1 MTEKQKLVVIGN
13 GMAGARFV
21 EETVALGGQDIYDI
35 TVIGEETCGN
45 YNRILLSSV
54 LSGSHDPDDIFI
66 NPLGWYDENG
76 VELHAGVRVIG
87 VDRKGKMA
95 YGSGGVLIPYDKLVI
110 ATGSSAFVPPMDG
123 LYEEDGSYK
132 PGAFVFRTLEDCT
145 EIIEYAGNAK
155 RAAVIGGGLLGL
167 EAAKGLMNRG
177 LKVDVIHLMGWLME
191 TQLDSMS
198 GQFLQQSLEELGV
211 TFHLEKLT
219 TAVMG
224 DGRVMGLQF
233 KDGETLD
240 CEMVVVSA
248 GVRPNVDLA
257 RMAGLHVRRGILV
270 NDSMACRNDQ
280 DIYAIGECAE
290 HRSQVYGL
298 VAPLWEQARVLAER
312 LTGHNED
319 AVYAGSRVST
329 KLKVMGVELAVAGDK
344 DPLETDDEVV
354 TYVEPNRNVYKKV
367 IVREGKVKGAILLG
381 DGLAVPRVLQAFDR
395 QEPLPEN
402 RSELLFPLVDFFG
415 PGGTGPAANAADLP
429 DDAQI
434 CDCNGVTKGK
444 IVAAVGAGNRDLKS
458 VCAATRAGSGCGSCK
473 AQVQAVLDMAV
484 EMAPADDGTDDHYV
498 PGIALTK
505 PELTGAIKAMKL
517 RSVAAVIEAL
527 SAGVGDARMEAKLAL
542 LLLEIWGEPKGDGNA
557 QPVGDSGVFATVT
570 TWPSGYAQTAAAPA
584 GASEPY
590 R

>member
-21 EETVALGGQDIYDI
+21 EETVMLGGRDRYDI

-66 NPLGWYDENG
+66 NPLNWYAENG
-76 VELHAGVRVIG
+76 VDLHAGVRVIG

-123 LYEEDGSYK
+123 LYEEDGSYRD
-132 PGAFVFRTLEDCT
+132 GAFVFRTLEDCT
-145 EIIEYAGNAK
+145 RIIEYADNAK

-167 EAAKGLMNRG
+167 EAARGLMNRR

-198 GQFLQQSLEELGV
+198 GQFLKQSLEELGV

-219 TAVMG
+219 TAVLG
-224 DGRVMGLQF
+224 DEKVTGLEF
-233 KDGETLD
+233 KDGTTLGCD
-240 CEMVVVSA
+240 MVVVSA

-280 DIYAIGECAE
+280 DIFAIGECAE

-312 LTGHNED
+312 LTGHDED
-319 AVYAGSRVST
+319 ALYGGSRVST

-367 IVREGKVKGAILLG
+367 IVREGRVKGAILLG

-402 RSELLFPLVDFFG
+402 RSELLFPLVDILA
-415 PGGTGPAANAADLP
+415 PAVNVEDLP

-444 IVAAVGAGNRDLKS
+444 ILATVRSGNRDVQS
-458 VCAATRAGSGCGSCK
+458 VCATTRAGTGCGSCK
-473 AQVQAVLDMAV
+473 AQVQALVDLA
-484 EMAPADDGTDDHYV
+484 ADEIPPGDDCQDHYV

-517 RSVAAVIEAL
+517 KSAAAVIEAL
-527 SAGVGDARMEAKLAL
+527 SEGAADAGVEADLESL
-542 LLLEIWGEPKGDGNA
+542 LRNIWGEVEGSAREEPLETSA
-557 QPVGDSGVFATVT
+557 VFATVATWLTEDAPT
-570 TWPSGYAQTAAAPA
+570 TPFPV
-584 GASEPY
+584 GASRRSP
-590 R
+590 

>member
-21 EETVALGGQDIYDI
+21 EETVSLGGRDLYDI
-35 TVIGEETCGN
+35 TVVGEETCGN

-54 LSGSHDPDDIFI
+54 LSGSHHPDDIFI
-66 NPLGWYDENG
+66 NPLGWYEENG

-123 LYEEDGSYK
+123 LYEEDGSYT
-132 PGAFVFRTLEDCT
+132 PGAFVFRTLDDCT
-145 EIIEYAGNAK
+145 EIIEYAADVK

-177 LKVDVIHLMGWLME
+177 MKVDVIHLMGWLME

-198 GQFLQQSLEELGV
+198 GQFLKQSLEELGV

-219 TAVMG
+219 TAVLG
-224 DGRVMGLQF
+224 DGKVTGLQF

-240 CEMVVVSA
+240 CDMVVVSA
-248 GVRPNVDLA
+248 GVRANVDLA

-298 VAPLWEQARVLAER
+298 VAPVWEQAKVLAER
-312 LTGHNED
+312 LTGRNAD
-319 AVYAGSRVST
+319 AIYAGSRIST

-344 DPLETDDEVV
+344 DPLEAGDEVV

-367 IVREGKVKGAILLG
+367 IVREGKVKGAVLLG
-381 DGLAVPRVLQAFDR
+381 DGLTVPRVLQAFDR

-402 RSELLFPLVDFFG
+402 RSELLFPLIDIG
-415 PGGTGPAANAADLP
+415 SSGIGSTAANVEDLP

-434 CDCNGVTKGK
+434 CGCNGVTKGK
-444 IVAAVGAGNRDLKS
+444 ILAAANSGNRTMQE
-458 VCAATRAGSGCGSCK
+458 VCAVTRAGSGCGSCK
-473 AQVQAVLDMAV
+473 EQVQAVLELAG
-484 EMAPADDGTDDHYV
+484 ETISAGDGSDDHYV
-498 PGIALTK
+498 SSIALTK

-517 RSVAAVIEAL
+517 KSVAAVIAAL
-527 SAGVGDARMEAKLAL
+527 SDGAADAAVDAALASL
-542 LLLEIWGEPKGDGNA
+542 LVEIWGDA
-557 QPVGDSGVFATVT
+557 SGEEIGATFARGGVSTEVA
-570 TWPSGYAQTAAAPA
+570 TWQSERAIA
-584 GASEPY
+584 ASEPVAEAIPY

>member
-13 GMAGARFV
+13 GMAGARLV
-21 EETVALGGQDIYDI
+21 EEMVALGGRDLYDI

-54 LSGSHDPDDIFI
+54 LSGSHGPDDIFI
-66 NPLGWYDENG
+66 NPLDWYEENG
-76 VELHAGVRVIG
+76 IELHAGVRVIG

-123 LYEEDGSYK
+123 LYEEDGSYM
-132 PGAFVFRTLEDCT
+132 PGAFVFRTLDDCT
-145 EIIEYAGNAK
+145 DIIEYAENA
-155 RAAVIGGGLLGL
+155 RTVAVIGGGLLGL

-191 TQLDSMS
+191 TQLDPMS
-198 GQFLQQSLEELGV
+198 GQFLKQSLEEVGV

-219 TAVMG
+219 TAVLG
-224 DGRVMGLQF
+224 DGKVTGLQF
-233 KDGETLD
+233 KDGDTLD
-240 CEMVVVSA
+240 CDMVVVSA

-344 DPLETDDEVV
+344 EPLETDDEVV

-395 QEPLPEN
+395 EEPLPAN
-402 RSELLFPLVDFFG
+402 RSELLFPLVDIL
-415 PGGTGPAANAADLP
+415 GPATNVEGLP
-429 DDAQI
+429 DEAQI
-434 CDCNGVTKGK
+434 CACNGVTKGK
-444 IVAAVGAGNRDLKS
+444 IAAAVKSGNRDMKA

-473 AQVQAVLDMAV
+473 SQVQAALDIAAQSV
-484 EMAPADDGTDDHYV
+484 AADGVAQDHYV
-498 PGIALTK
+498 PGIPLTK

-527 SAGVGDARMEAKLAL
+527 LECRADTRMEADLEFL
-542 LLLEIWGEPKGDGNA
+542 LREIWGASAEEAAGKQIEERA
-557 QPVGDSGVFATVT
+557 LFATVT
-570 TWPSGYAQTAAAPA
+570 TWPTGDANSAATPVGAPD
-584 GASEPY
+584 
-590 R
+590 RRR

>member
-21 EETVALGGQDIYDI
+21 EETVMLGGGDLYDI

-66 NPLGWYDENG
+66 NPVNWYAENG
-76 VELHAGVRVIG
+76 VDLHAGVRVIG

-132 PGAFVFRTLEDCT
+132 DGAFVFRTLEDCAR
-145 EIIEYAGNAK
+145 IIEYADNAK

-167 EAAKGLMNRG
+167 EATRGLMNRG

-198 GQFLQQSLEELGV
+198 GQFLKQSLEELGV

-219 TAVMG
+219 TAVLG
-224 DGRVMGLQF
+224 GEKVTGLEF
-233 KDGETLD
+233 KDGTTLD
-240 CEMVVVSA
+240 CDMVVVSA

-270 NDSMACRNDQ
+270 NDGMACRNDQ
-280 DIYAIGECAE
+280 DIFAIGECAE

-312 LTGHNED
+312 LTGHD
-319 AVYAGSRVST
+319 ADALYGGSRVST

-367 IVREGKVKGAILLG
+367 IVREGRVKGAILLG

-402 RSELLFPLVDFFG
+402 RSELLFPLVDIL
-415 PGGTGPAANAADLP
+415 GPAVNVEELP
-429 DDAQI
+429 DDARI

-444 IVAAVGAGNRDLKS
+444 ILATVRSGNRDVQS
-458 VCAATRAGSGCGSCK
+458 VCATTRAGTGCGSCK
-473 AQVQAVLDMAV
+473 AQVQAVVDLA
-484 EMAPADDGTDDHYV
+484 ADEIATEDDYRDHYA

-517 RSVAAVIEAL
+517 KSAAAVIEAL
-527 SAGVGDARMEAKLAL
+527 SEGAADAGVEADLESL
-542 LLLEIWGEPKGDGNA
+542 LRNIWGEVEVGGNDEPFENSA
-557 QPVGDSGVFATVT
+557 VFATVT
-570 TWPSGYAQTAAAPA
+570 TWLTEDAPTTPFPV
-584 GASEPY
+584 GSS
-590 R
+590 RHSR

>member
-1 MTEKQKLVVIGN
+1 MNEKQKLVVIGN

-21 EETVALGGQDIYDI
+21 EETVLLGGRDLYDI

-66 NPLGWYDENG
+66 NPLNWYAENG
-76 VELHAGVRVIG
+76 VDLHAGVRVIG

-123 LYEEDGSYK
+123 LYEEDGPYRD
-132 PGAFVFRTLEDCT
+132 GAFVFRTLEDCT
-145 EIIEYAGNAK
+145 RIIEYADNAK
-155 RAAVIGGGLLGL
+155 RAAIIGGGLLGF

-191 TQLDSMS
+191 SQLDSMS
-198 GQFLQQSLEELGV
+198 GQFLKQSLEELGV

-219 TAVMG
+219 TAVLG
-224 DGRVMGLQF
+224 DEKVTGLEF
-233 KDGETLD
+233 KDGATLD
-240 CEMVVVSA
+240 CDMVVVSA

-319 AVYAGSRVST
+319 ALYGGSRVST

-367 IVREGKVKGAILLG
+367 IVREGRVKGAILLG

-402 RSELLFPLVDFFG
+402 RSELLFPLVDIL
-415 PGGTGPAANAADLP
+415 GPAVNVEELHN
-429 DDAQI
+429 DAQI

-444 IVAAVGAGNRDLKS
+444 ILATVRSGNRDMRS
-458 VCAATRAGSGCGSCK
+458 VCASTRAGTGCGSCK
-473 AQVQAVLDMAV
+473 ARVQAVVDLA
-484 EMAPADDGTDDHYV
+484 ADEIATEDGYRDHYV

-517 RSVAAVIEAL
+517 KSAAAVIEAL
-527 SAGVGDARMEAKLAL
+527 SQGAADAGVEADLESL
-542 LLLEIWGEPKGDGNA
+542 LRNIWGEVEGSTREEPLETSA
-557 QPVGDSGVFATVT
+557 VFATVATWLTEDAPT
-570 TWPSGYAQTAAAPA
+570 TPIPV
-584 GASEPY
+584 GAS
-590 R
+590 RRSR